1 MNGIKSFNC
10 ALLIIVCVLFRVYT
24 SVHITNLDVPRTYIL
39 EREEFITAFSA
50 GHRHPLVHI
59 ESEPDESSSSSPA
72 ATPTIPDTNF
82 TAAAAAVAASN
93 ISSSSGN
100 SNDGKSSHEIK
111 PLIMDCQYEIKA
123 NECGFVLKWYFNK
136 KLIYQWIPARNP
148 VGMNQF
154 KSELRTNY
162 SMSDLANY
170 KYRAL
175 VIQHPKLNHSG
186 EYMCSVQT
194 YESFDRKAARFQ
206 IVVPEKRLLLHYEND
221 AEKKNML
228 LIKCSVFMIYPEP
241 NLVLVVSGDLLLVS
255 SRTVV
260 VSDRH
265 RMYNKTIYGLIDK
278 HLLISPT
285 SIGCVLTVSGSS
297 YVRKRETIY
306 YDTTQLTRWSRLRMD
321 EQGRFEISDCSGRS
335 SVSFL
340 MTTIVLFSIYRRY
353 FRVRIHI

>member
-1 MNGIKSFNC
+1 MKGVNSFNC
-10 ALLIIVCVLFRVYT
+10 TLLIIVCAFFRVYN

-39 EREEFITAFSA
+39 EREEFITAFPV
-50 GHRHPLVHI
+50 GHRRQPLVQI
-59 ESEPDESSSSSPA
+59 EPEPDDDGGSSSTASSIPETNTT
-72 ATPTIPDTNF
+72 AT
-82 TAAAAAVAASN
+82 AST
-93 ISSSSGN
+93 SSSTNNGDEVRN
-100 SNDGKSSHEIK
+100 SHEIK

-123 NECGFVLKWYFNK
+123 NECGFVLKWYFNR
-136 KLIYQWIPARNP
+136 KLIYQWIPARSP

-162 SMSDLANY
+162 SMSDLTNY

-206 IVVPEKRLLLHYEND
+206 IVVPEKMLLLHYEND
-221 AEKKNML
+221 AEKENML

-241 NLVLVVSGDLLLVS
+241 NMVLVVSGDLLLVS

-260 VSDRH
+260 VSDGH

-285 SIGCVLTVSGSS
+285 SIGCVLTVAGSS

-306 YDTTQLTRWSRLRMD
+306 Y
-321 EQGRFEISDCSGRS
+321 GRS
-335 SVSFL
+335 SVSFP
-340 MTTIVLFSIYRRY
+340 MTAMIALCLLFQWY
-353 FRVRIHI
+353 F

>member
-1 MNGIKSFNC
+1 
-10 ALLIIVCVLFRVYT
+10 
-24 SVHITNLDVPRTYIL
+24 
-39 EREEFITAFSA
+39 
-50 GHRHPLVHI
+50 
-59 ESEPDESSSSSPA
+59 
-72 ATPTIPDTNF
+72 
-82 TAAAAAVAASN
+82 
-93 ISSSSGN
+93 
-100 SNDGKSSHEIK
+100 
-111 PLIMDCQYEIKA
+111 MDCQYEIKA

-206 IVVPEKRLLLHYEND
+206 IVGK
-221 AEKKNML
+221 
-228 LIKCSVFMIYPEP
+228 
-241 NLVLVVSGDLLLVS
+241 VSGDLLLVS

-306 YDTTQLTRWSRLRMD
+306 YGKLIRIMRM
-321 EQGRFEISDCSGRS
+321 GA
-335 SVSFL
+335 L
-340 MTTIVLFSIYRRY
+340 
-353 FRVRIHI
+353 

>member
-1 MNGIKSFNC
+1 MQIGWIGNGCEMGSAVSITRSASSEVDK
-10 ALLIIVCVLFRVYT
+10 VYT

-39 EREEFITAFSA
+39 EREEFLNAFSV

-59 ESEPDESSSSSPA
+59 ESESDDDDSSSSSSST
-72 ATPTIPDTNF
+72 ATPTIAYTNY
-82 TAAAAAVAASN
+82 TATSN
-93 ISSSSGN
+93 ISSN
-100 SNDGKSSHEIK
+100 SNEGKSFHEIK

-123 NECGFVLKWYFNK
+123 NECGFVLKWYFNR

-175 VIQHPKLNHSG
+175 VIQNPKLNHSG

-221 AEKKNML
+221 AEKENML

-306 YDTTQLTRWSRLRMD
+306 YGKLIRTA
-321 EQGRFEISDCSGRS
+321 ISPH
-335 SVSFL
+335 L
-340 MTTIVLFSIYRRY
+340 QHYTY
-353 FRVRIHI
+353 

>member
-1 MNGIKSFNC
+1 MNGINSFNC
-10 ALLIIVCVLFRVYT
+10 VLLIIVCALFRVYT
-24 SVHITNLDVPRTYIL
+24 SVHITNLEVPRTYIL
-39 EREEFITAFSA
+39 EREEFLTAFSA
-50 GHRHPLVHI
+50 GHRHPVQI
-59 ESEPDESSSSSPA
+59 QSETGSSNEFTSSTVSTTTTTTA
-72 ATPTIPDTNF
+72 DTKF
-82 TAAAAAVAASN
+82 TAASN
-93 ISSSSGN
+93 ISNSG
-100 SNDGKSSHEIK
+100 DREHSHEIK

-123 NECGFVLKWYFNK
+123 NECGFVLKWYFNR
-136 KLIYQWIPARNP
+136 KLIYQWIPARSP
-148 VGMNQF
+148 VGMNKF

-206 IVVPEKRLLLHYEND
+206 IVVPEKMLLLHYEND
-221 AEKKNML
+221 AEKENML

-265 RMYNKTIYGLIDK
+265 RMYNKTIYGMIDK

-285 SIGCVLTVSGSS
+285 SIGCILTVAGSS

-306 YDTTQLTRWSRLRMD
+306 YDPTQLTRWSRLRMD

-335 SVSFL
+335 SVSSAVTAIALCLVCLGRF
-340 MTTIVLFSIYRRY
+340 
-353 FRVRIHI
+353 